1 MRSDQS
7 FLEMH
12 ESHKDWLRKNGV
24 SIEELEELDPDN
36 ISREI
41 QRDLRA
47 QVTHNLA
54 KGVLEET
61 REGQIRYSWRGLL
74 FIWFQF
80 LRDLVRLS

>member
-12 ESHKDWLRKNGV
+12 ESHADWLRKNRV
-24 SIEELEELDPDN
+24 PLEELEELEPDS
-36 ISREI
+36 IPKEI

-54 KGVLEET
+54 VGVLKQT
-61 REGQIRYSWRGLL
+61 SEGQIRYSWRGML